1 MSAEAGDK
9 EPKKTKMQTAGLFLG
24 IGLFLLIILFV
35 DLEPGNPAIT
45 RMAAVASL
53 MAAWWI
59 FDAIPLFATA
69 LLPLAFYPLLGIS
82 SAKETAP
89 VYLNST
95 IFLFMGGFM
104 IALTMEKWNLH
115 KRIAVVIIRA
125 IGGGPSRLILGFMV
139 STAFLSMWMSNTAT
153 AIMMLPIALAIITQM
168 ETTFSPEETHK
179 FSVGLLLAIAYA
191 ASAGGMATLVGT
203 PPNLALVQIFE
214 IAFPQAEPLA
224 FGTWFFMALPLTI
237 VLLVIIWLIL
247 TKIMYRVPA
256 HVTIDRSI
264 VDEAHR
270 KLGKI
275 SYEEGVMLVI
285 FSLTATLWIFRND
298 LILGFMTIPG
308 WSHLIPNGKM
318 LDDGTIGIMM
328 GLFLFF
334 IPTRSANAKSPT
346 IMGPG
351 VIKAIPWGIILLFGG
366 GFALANG
373 FQNTGLSA
381 YIGHKFAGVGG
392 LHPII
397 MVFILCFG
405 MTFLTEV
412 TSNTATTQM
421 LLPILASVA
430 VDIQLNP
437 LLLMI
442 PATLSASCAFM
453 MPVATPPNAIV
464 FGSGR
469 MKIAEMAKTGL
480 VINIIGAI
488 LLTLYLYFFLPT
500 FLGTEPGVF
509 PEWAQH
515 IETGVK

>member
-1 MSAEAGDK
+1 MTDEGEEAG
-9 EPKKTKMQTAGLFLG
+9 KTTIQKFGLLLG
-24 IGLFLLIILFV
+24 IGLFLIFILFA
-35 DLEPGNPAIT
+35 DLEPGNPTIT
-45 RMAAVASL
+45 RMAAVAVL

-69 LLPLAFYPLLGIS
+69 LLPLALYPLLGIS

-89 VYLNST
+89 IYLNST

-115 KRIAVVIIRA
+115 IRIAVVIIRA

-153 AIMMLPIALAIITQM
+153 AIMMLPIALAIISQM
-168 ETTFSPEETHK
+168 ETTFGIEETHK

-191 ASAGGMATLVGT
+191 ASVGGMATLVGT

-214 IAFPQAEPLA
+214 IAFPKAEPLA
-224 FGTWFFMALPLTI
+224 FGTWFFMALPLSI
-237 VLLVIIWLIL
+237 VLLLVIWLIL
-247 TKIMYRVPA
+247 TKIMYRVPS

-275 SYEEGVMLVI
+275 RFEEGVMLVV
-285 FSLTATLWIFRND
+285 FSITAALWIFRND
-298 LILGFMTIPG
+298 LVLGFMTIPG
-308 WSHLIPNGKM
+308 WSHLIPNGKL
-318 LDDGTIGIMM
+318 LDDGTVGIMM

-346 IMGPG
+346 IMGPD
-351 VIKAIPWGIILLFGG
+351 VIRAIPWGIILLFGG
-366 GFALANG
+366 GFALASG
-373 FQNTGLSA
+373 FQKTGLSA
-381 YIGHKFAGVGG
+381 YIGQSFAGVGG

-397 MVFILCFG
+397 MVFILCAG

-469 MKIAEMAKTGL
+469 MKIAEMARTGL
-480 VINIIGAI
+480 VINIIGAV

-515 IETGVK
+515 IQTGVK

>member
-1 MSAEAGDK
+1 
-9 EPKKTKMQTAGLFLG
+9 
-24 IGLFLLIILFV
+24 V
-35 DLEPGNPAIT
+35 
-45 RMAAVASL
+45 AAL

-69 LLPLAFYPLLGIS
+69 LLPLALYPLLGIA

-89 VYLNST
+89 IYLNST

-153 AIMMLPIALAIITQM
+153 AIMMLPIALAIISQM
-168 ETTFSPEETHK
+168 ETTFSEEETHK

-191 ASAGGMATLVGT
+191 ASVGGMATLVGT

-224 FGTWFFMALPLTI
+224 FGSWFFMAIPLT
-237 VLLVIIWLIL
+237 VVMLVIIWLIL
-247 TKIMYRVPA
+247 TKVLYRVPA
-256 HVTIDRSI
+256 HVTIDKSI
-264 VDEAHR
+264 VDEAHK
-270 KLGKI
+270 KLGKM

-285 FSLTATLWIFRND
+285 FSLTALLWIFRND

-308 WSHLIPNGKM
+308 WSHLIPNGKL
-318 LDDGTIGIMM
+318 LDDGTIGITM
-328 GLFLFF
+328 GLILFL
-334 IPTRSANAKSPT
+334 IPARSAKAKSAT
-346 IMGPG
+346 IMGPD
-351 VIKAIPWGIILLFGG
+351 VIKVIPWGIILLFGG
-366 GFALANG
+366 GFALASG
-373 FQNTGLSA
+373 FQRTGLSA
-381 YIGHKFAGVGG
+381 FIGQSFAGVGE
-392 LHPII
+392 LPPII
-397 MVFILCFG
+397 MVFILCTG

-469 MKIAEMAKTGL
+469 MSIGEMAKTGL
-480 VINIIGAI
+480 VINIIGAV
-488 LLTLYLYFFLPT
+488 LLTLYLYCFLPT
-500 FLGTEPGVF
+500 FLGADPGVF
-509 PEWAQH
+509 PEWAQQ
-515 IETGVK
+515 IASSTK

>member
-1 MSAEAGDK
+1 MEIEMEVEEPGKSMLQKAGLLLGV
-9 EPKKTKMQTAGLFLG
+9 GLFL
-24 IGLFLLIILFV
+24 IVILLL
-35 DLEPGNPAIT
+35 DLDPDKPNIT
-45 RMAAVASL
+45 RMAAVTVL

-59 FDAIPLFATA
+59 LDAVPLYATA
-69 LLPLAFYPLLGIS
+69 LVPMVLYPLLGIA

-89 VYLNST
+89 IYFNST

-125 IGGGPSRLILGFMV
+125 IGGGPARIVLGFMAA
-139 STAFLSMWMSNTAT
+139 TAFLSMWMSNTAT
-153 AIMMLPIALAIITQM
+153 AIMMLPIALAIIAKM
-168 ETTFSPEETHK
+168 EETFSPEETHK
-179 FSVGLLLAIAYA
+179 FSLGLLLGIAYA

-214 IAFPQAEPLA
+214 ITFPKAEPIA
-224 FGTWFFMALPLTI
+224 FGTWFFMALPLTLI
-237 VLLVIIWLIL
+237 ILAFIWLVL
-247 TKIMYRVPA
+247 TKLLYRVPR

-264 VDEAHR
+264 VEKEYR
-270 KLGKI
+270 KLGKM
-275 SYEEGVMLVI
+275 SFEERIVLAVFG
-285 FSLTATLWIFRND
+285 LTALLWIFRND

-308 WSHLIPNGKM
+308 WSNIIPNGKK
-318 LDDGTIGIMM
+318 LDDGTVALTMALIM
-328 GLFLFF
+328 FF
-334 IPTRSANAKSPT
+334 IPTRSKGAPSPT
-346 IMGPG
+346 VMGPD
-351 VIKAIPWGIILLFGG
+351 VIRSIPWDIILLFGG

-373 FQNTGLSA
+373 FKVTGLSA
-381 YIGHKFAGVGG
+381 FLGKGFVGVGG

-421 LLPILASVA
+421 ILPILASVA

-437 LLLMI
+437 LLMMI

-453 MPVATPPNAIV
+453 MPIATPPNAIV
-464 FGSGR
+464 FGSR
-469 MKIAEMAKTGL
+469 RIKMAEMAKAGL
-480 VINIIGAI
+480 IINIAVAV
-488 LLTLYLYFFLPT
+488 LLTVYLFNLLPA
-500 FLGTEPGVF
+500 FLGADPGVF

-515 IETGVK
+515 METGVK